1 MVCPPGK
8 WPKCERYYALLTL
21 RCILGGRVEAPQGIE
36 TCWFWRGRLGSVC
49 FPMKII
55 SWNVRG
61 LGSRNKRRMVKDFL
75 RSENPDVVMIQETKK
90 EICDRRFVGSVWT
103 ARNKDWVALPASG
116 ASGGILIIWDSKN
129 LRREEVVLGSFSIS
143 VKFSLDGCG
152 PLWISAV
159 YGPNSPSLR
168 KDFWV
173 EIFDI
178 YGLTYPLWCV
188 GGDFN
193 VIRRSSEKMGGS
205 SLTPSMR
212 DFDSFIREC
221 ELLDPPLRNASFTW
235 SNMQESP
242 VCKRLDRFLYSNEW
256 GLLFPQGLQE
266 ALIRRTSDHWPIV
279 MDTNPFM
286 WGLTPFRFENMW
298 LQHTN
303 FKENFRDWWSGF
315 QGNGWEGHKFM
326 RRLQYVK
333 AKLKEWNKFSFGELK
348 EKKKSIL
355 NDLANFDAI
364 EHEGGL
370 NPDLLSQRASR
381 KGELE
386 ELILREEIHWRQKAK
401 VKWVKEGDCNSK
413 FYHKVANGR
422 RNRKYIKELENERGL
437 VLKNAESITEEIL
450 HYFEKLYTNPTGESW
465 GVEGLDWSPISEES
479 ALRLDS
485 PFTEEEISKA
495 IFQLDR
501 DKAPGPDGFTIV
513 VFQECWDVIKEDL
526 VRVFAEFHRSGIINQ
541 STNASFIVLIPKKR
555 RQILDAVL
563 IANEIVD
570 ERRRSGEE
578 GVVFKIDFEKAYDHV
593 KWDFLDHVLEKKGFS
608 PRWRKWMSG
617 RLSSV
622 SYAILVNGSAKGWVK
637 ASRGL
642 RQGDPLSPFLFT
654 LVADVLSRMLMRAE
668 ERNMMEG
675 FRVGRNRTRVS
686 HLQFADDTIFFSNS
700 REEELQTLKSLLLV
714 FGHISGLKVNLNKS
728 SIYGI
733 NLDQAHLSRL
743 AEMLD
748 CKASGWPILYLGLPL
763 GGNPK
768 TCGFWDPVVERISSR
783 LDGWQKTY
791 LSFGGRITFIQS
803 CLTHLPSYF
812 LSLFKIPA
820 SVAAKIERLQRDFL
834 WSGVGEGKR
843 DHLVRWDVVCKPK
856 TIGGLGLGNISW
868 RNLALLGKWLWRYPR
883 EGSALWHQGFS
894 LITRYVVGN
903 GERIRFWEDLWW
915 GDQPLGTQYPRLF
928 RVVVDKNI
936 SISSVL
942 GPSRPFLWNLN
953 FRRNL
958 SDSEIEDLESLM
970 RSLDDL
976 YLSPSVP
983 DARLWPLSSSG
994 LFSVKSF
1001 FLALSQ
1007 SSGSPQN
1014 FPSKFVWNSQV
1025 PFKVKSFVWL
1035 VAHKKVN
1042 TNDMLQ
1048 VRRPYK
1054 ALSPDICILCMKHG
1068 ESADHLFLYCSL
1080 TIGLWHRLF
1089 QLAKMDWVSPRSI
1102 YDMMFI
1108 KFKGFGNSKRGIVL
1122 WQAVSIALI
1131 RVVWWERNA
1140 RIFEDKARNSGFL
1153 GTPFFHS
1160 MVARSWAST
1169 SDISVL
1175 TDFETILLPDFISTL
1190 SYAHKLDYDWLLF
1203 AHLRS
1208 VFYFP
1213 FRLDEAGKHWLRKD
1227 GKRIR
1232 TQKMQEFLAQSWQ
1245 WNCHEGRMLMAWNN
1259 RGLPLHTG
1267 VLPPFLYGK
1276 GLHNHWVIN
1285 EALSSELRFIFD
1297 ASWTIT
1303 SFYLKDLDHW
1313 SDWLV
1318 EGYNFSNIKNRSWEN
1333 VGNSHLGALY
1343 GSLYFLGVNYSN
1355 LVKHFKCDGQNLF
1368 VNTAE
1373 SISYSFEHQSS
1384 LRLWKRRIL
1393 HPRREKKT
1401 MECIH
1406 AITSLERNMDCS
1418 MKHQLD
1424 FSSPLYLPFS
1434 LESLLSVIA
1443 DKNKTIVLAV
1453 AGYSYK
1459 DMLMSWVCRLRSL
1472 LITNFVVCAL
1482 DHDVYQFSIL
1492 QGLPVFEDPLA
1503 PSDISFDDCHFG
1515 TKCFQR
1521 VTKSKSRLVLQ
1532 ILKLGYNVL
1541 MSDVDVYW
1549 FKNPLPLLYSFGPA
1563 ILVAQSDEYKETG
1576 PINLPRRLSSGF
1588 YFARSDDTTIAGM
1601 EKVVKHAASS
1611 NLSEQPSF
1619 YDSLCGEGGSYRLGD
1634 NRCLEPE
1641 TNLTVHF
1648 LDRNLF
1654 PNGAYQNLWE
1664 KKKWKSVCLK
1674 KDCFILHNNWISGRR
1689 KKLQRQVLSGLWG
1702 YDISSRMCLQSWQK
1716 TKSTSYF

>member
-1 MVCPPGK
+1 
-8 WPKCERYYALLTL
+8 
-21 RCILGGRVEAPQGIE
+21 
-36 TCWFWRGRLGSVC
+36 
-49 FPMKII
+49 MK
-55 SWNVRG
+55 
-61 LGSRNKRRMVKDFL
+61 
-75 RSENPDVVMIQETKK
+75 
-90 EICDRRFVGSVWT
+90 
-103 ARNKDWVALPASG
+103 
-116 ASGGILIIWDSKN
+116 
-129 LRREEVVLGSFSIS
+129 
-143 VKFSLDGCG
+143 
-152 PLWISAV
+152 
-159 YGPNSPSLR
+159 
-168 KDFWV
+168 
-173 EIFDI
+173 
-178 YGLTYPLWCV
+178 
-188 GGDFN
+188 
-193 VIRRSSEKMGGS
+193 
-205 SLTPSMR
+205 
-212 DFDSFIREC
+212 
-221 ELLDPPLRNASFTW
+221 
-235 SNMQESP
+235 
-242 VCKRLDRFLYSNEW
+242 W

-286 WGLTPFRFENMW
+286 WGPTPFRFENMW

-364 EHEGGL
+364 EQEGGL

-501 DKAPGPDGFTIV
+501 DKAPGPDGFTIA

-541 STNASFIVLIPKKR
+541 STNASFIVLIPKKSLSKR
-555 RQILDAVL
+555 ISDFRPISLITSLYKIIAKVLSGRLRGVLHETIHYTQGAFVQGRQILDAVL

-570 ERRRSGEE
+570 REE
-578 GVVFKIDFEKAYDHV
+578 
-593 KWDFLDHVLEKKGFS
+593 EKKGFS

-617 RLSSV
+617 CLSSV
-622 SYAILVNGSAKGWVK
+622 SYAILVNGSAKG
-637 ASRGL
+637 
-642 RQGDPLSPFLFT
+642 
-654 LVADVLSRMLMRAE
+654 MLMRAE

-748 CKASGWPILYLGLPL
+748 W
-763 GGNPK
+763 
-768 TCGFWDPVVERISSR
+768 
-783 LDGWQKTY
+783 
-791 LSFGGRITFIQS
+791 
-803 CLTHLPSYF
+803 
-812 LSLFKIPA
+812 
-820 SVAAKIERLQRDFL
+820 
-834 WSGVGEGKR
+834 VGEGKR

-883 EGSALWHQGFS
+883 EGSALWHQVILSIYGSHSNGWDANTLVRWSHRCPWKAIAQVFQGFS

-958 SDSEIEDLESLM
+958 SDSEIEDLEGLM

-1068 ESADHLFLYCSL
+1068 ESADHLFLHCSL

-1089 QLAKMDWVSPRSI
+1089 QLAKMDWVP
-1102 YDMMFI
+1102 
-1108 KFKGFGNSKRGIVL
+1108 
-1122 WQAVSIALI
+1122 Q
-1131 RVVWWERNA
+1131 
-1140 RIFEDKARNSGFL
+1140 
-1153 GTPFFHS
+1153 
-1160 MVARSWAST
+1160 
-1169 SDISVL
+1169 
-1175 TDFETILLPDFISTL
+1175 
-1190 SYAHKLDYDWLLF
+1190 
-1203 AHLRS
+1203 
-1208 VFYFP
+1208 
-1213 FRLDEAGKHWLRKD
+1213 
-1227 GKRIR
+1227 
-1232 TQKMQEFLAQSWQ
+1232 
-1245 WNCHEGRMLMAWNN
+1245 
-1259 RGLPLHTG
+1259 
-1267 VLPPFLYGK
+1267 
-1276 GLHNHWVIN
+1276 
-1285 EALSSELRFIFD
+1285 
-1297 ASWTIT
+1297 
-1303 SFYLKDLDHW
+1303 
-1313 SDWLV
+1313 
-1318 EGYNFSNIKNRSWEN
+1318 
-1333 VGNSHLGALY
+1333 
-1343 GSLYFLGVNYSN
+1343 
-1355 LVKHFKCDGQNLF
+1355 
-1368 VNTAE
+1368 
-1373 SISYSFEHQSS
+1373 
-1384 LRLWKRRIL
+1384 
-1393 HPRREKKT
+1393 
-1401 MECIH
+1401 
-1406 AITSLERNMDCS
+1406 
-1418 MKHQLD
+1418 
-1424 FSSPLYLPFS
+1424 
-1434 LESLLSVIA
+1434 
-1443 DKNKTIVLAV
+1443 
-1453 AGYSYK
+1453 
-1459 DMLMSWVCRLRSL
+1459 
-1472 LITNFVVCAL
+1472 
-1482 DHDVYQFSIL
+1482 
-1492 QGLPVFEDPLA
+1492 
-1503 PSDISFDDCHFG
+1503 
-1515 TKCFQR
+1515 
-1521 VTKSKSRLVLQ
+1521 
-1532 ILKLGYNVL
+1532 
-1541 MSDVDVYW
+1541 
-1549 FKNPLPLLYSFGPA
+1549 
-1563 ILVAQSDEYKETG
+1563 
-1576 PINLPRRLSSGF
+1576 
-1588 YFARSDDTTIAGM
+1588 
-1601 EKVVKHAASS
+1601 
-1611 NLSEQPSF
+1611 
-1619 YDSLCGEGGSYRLGD
+1619 
-1634 NRCLEPE
+1634 
-1641 TNLTVHF
+1641 
-1648 LDRNLF
+1648 
-1654 PNGAYQNLWE
+1654 GAY
-1664 KKKWKSVCLK
+1664 
-1674 KDCFILHNNWISGRR
+1674 
-1689 KKLQRQVLSGLWG
+1689 
-1702 YDISSRMCLQSWQK
+1702 M
-1716 TKSTSYF
+1716 T